1 MFKIIQGKTSG
12 LKDVEDFIKLLN
24 TLNQQPL
31 KQERSFFNPKEEIVV
46 SRSPGRLDVMG
57 GIADY
62 SGSLVLQLPI
72 KEATIA
78 AAQQASDNTIRI
90 ISLTNSESSGNRYF
104 EMRLEDFFINNKPV
118 EYKSAQQ
125 YFMRNESTRWAA
137 YIAGVFLVLIK
148 ERNINFKHGANIL
161 FYSDVPEGKGVG
173 SSAALEIAAM
183 AAVCN
188 AFGIKI
194 DAFES
199 AALCQK
205 VENAIVGAPC
215 GIMDQMTSVFGKKNQ
230 LMTLLCQPAQL
241 QPFIQIPDEIGFW
254 GIDSGI
260 RHAVSGSDYTSVR
273 VGAFMGQRIIS
284 ELMKKEGYPFIPGN
298 YLANITPDVFEKYF
312 LYHLPQKMN
321 GGEFIQ
327 KYQSTFDTVTEVY
340 PESDYNISNP
350 TAHPIYENYRVHSFA
365 ELLKTPATEKT
376 CVRLGELM
384 YLSHNSY
391 SACGLNSSGTDRLV
405 ELTRQTGS
413 GKGLYGAKITGG
425 GSGGTVAILGRHNA
439 GHLIEEIVHRYTN
452 ETDHKPYLFSGS
464 SMGAKEFGSILLK
477 GHDWN
482 GG

>member
-1 MFKIIQGKTSG
+1 MFKIIQGKTFG
-12 LKDVEDFIKLLN
+12 LKDVENFIELLN

-31 KQERSFFNPKEEIVV
+31 KQAQSFFNPKKEIVV
-46 SRSPGRLDVMG
+46 SRAPGRLDVMG

-78 AAQQASDNTIRI
+78 AAQQASDNSIRI
-90 ISLTNSESSGNRYF
+90 ISLTNSESNRDRYF
-104 EMRLEDFFINNKPV
+104 EMRLEDFFIDNKAI

-125 YFMRNESTRWAA
+125 FFMRNESTRWAA
-137 YIAGVFLVLIK
+137 YVAGVFLILIK
-148 ERNINFKHGANIL
+148 ERNIDFKQGANIL
-161 FYSDVPEGKGVG
+161 IYSDVPEGKGVS

-183 AAVCN
+183 AAVCK

-199 AALCQK
+199 AVLCQK
-205 VENAIVGAPC
+205 VENTIVGAPC
-215 GIMDQMTSVFGKKNQ
+215 GIMDQMTSVFGKKNR

-241 QPFIQIPDEIGFW
+241 QPFIGIPEGIEFW

-260 RHAVSGSDYTSVR
+260 RHSVSGSDYTSVR

-284 ELMKKEGYPFIPGN
+284 ELMKKEGCPGDPGD

-312 LYHLPQKMN
+312 VDHLPQKMN
-321 GGEFIQ
+321 GREFIR
-327 KYQSTFDTVTEVY
+327 KYQGTFDTVTEIN

-350 TAHPIYENYRVHSFA
+350 TVHPIYENYRVHSFA

-376 CVRLGELM
+376 CARLGELM
-384 YLSHNSY
+384 YLSHESY

-405 ELTRQTGS
+405 ELAKQTGP
-413 GKGLYGAKITGG
+413 GRGLYGAKITGG
-425 GSGGTVAILGRHNA
+425 GSGGTVVVLGRHNA
-439 GHLIEEIVHRYTN
+439 GHLIEEIIHRYTD
-452 ETDHKPYLFSGS
+452 ETDHKPYLFYGS
-464 SMGAKEFGSILLK
+464 SMGAKEFGSILLR
-477 GHDWN
+477 N
-482 GG
+482 I

>member
-1 MFKIIQGKTSG
+1 MFKIIQGKTFG
-12 LKDVEDFIKLLN
+12 LEDVGNFIELLN
-24 TLNQQPL
+24 SLNQQPL
-31 KQERSFFNPKEEIVV
+31 KQAQSFFNPKKDIVV
-46 SRSPGRLDVMG
+46 SRAPGRLDVMG

-78 AAQQASDNTIRI
+78 AAQQASGNTIRI
-90 ISLTNSESSGNRYF
+90 ISLTNGESNRDRYF
-104 EMRLEDFFINNKPV
+104 EMRLEDFFIDNKPI

-125 YFMRNESTRWAA
+125 YFMGNESTRWAA
-137 YIAGVFLVLIK
+137 YVAGVFLVLIREK
-148 ERNINFKHGANIL
+148 NIDFKQGANIL
-161 FYSDVPEGKGVG
+161 IYSDVPEGKGVS
-173 SSAALEIAAM
+173 SSAAIEIAAM

-205 VENAIVGAPC
+205 VENTIVGAPC

-241 QPFIQIPDEIGFW
+241 QPFINIPGEIEFW

-260 RHAVSGSDYTSVR
+260 RHSVSGSDYTSVR

-284 ELMKKEGYPFIPGN
+284 ELVKKEGYPGIPGD
-298 YLANITPDVFEKYF
+298 YLANITPDVFEKY
-312 LYHLPQKMN
+312 LVHHLPQKMN
-321 GGEFIQ
+321 GREFIQ
-327 KYQSTFDTVTEVY
+327 KYQGTFDTVTEVN

-365 ELLKTPATEKT
+365 ELLKTPARQKT

-384 YLSHNSY
+384 YLSHGSY

-405 ELTRQTGS
+405 EFTRQTGP
-413 GKGLYGAKITGG
+413 GRGLYGAKITGG

-439 GHLIEEIVHRYTN
+439 GHLIEEIIYRYTS
-452 ETDHKPYLFSGS
+452 ETGHKPYLFSGS
-464 SMGAKEFGSILLK
+464 SMGAEEFGSILLK
-477 GHDWN
+477 DI
-482 GG
+482 